1 MPLCYYFLHGLE
13 KGRNM
18 KKEQIAFKIQVV
30 VEPDEGEYHAY
41 CPALKG
47 LHTGGTTQ
55 EEAYH
60 NAIDAAIAYI
70 ETLIDDGIPIPIGVI
85 VEGNGTT
92 DIIITKEK
100 DRISAAAT
108 R

>member
-1 MPLCYYFLHGLE
+1 
-13 KGRNM
+13 M
-18 KKEQIAFKIQVV
+18 KKEQITFKIQVI

-47 LHTGGTTQ
+47 LHTGGTTR
-55 EEAYH
+55 EEAYN

-70 ETLIDDGIPIPIGVI
+70 ETLIDDGVPIPIGVI
-85 VEGNGTT
+85 AEGNGAK
-92 DIIITKEK
+92 DIIITKGK
-100 DRISAAAT
+100 DSISVAAA

>member
-1 MPLCYYFLHGLE
+1 
-13 KGRNM
+13 M
-18 KKEQIAFKIQVV
+18 KKEQITFKIQVI

-47 LHTGGTTQ
+47 LHTGGTTA
-55 EEAYH
+55 EEAYS

-70 ETLIDDGIPIPIGVI
+70 ETLIEDGIPIPIGVT
-85 VEGNGTT
+85 VEGNGTK
-92 DIIITKEK
+92 DIIITKGK
-100 DRISAAAT
+100 DRISVAAA

>member
-1 MPLCYYFLHGLE
+1 
-13 KGRNM
+13 M
-18 KKEQIAFKIQVV
+18 KKDQIAFKIQVI
-30 VEPDEGEYHAY
+30 VERDEGEYHAY

-47 LHTGGTTQ
+47 LHTSGTTQ
-55 EEAYH
+55 EEAYN

-70 ETLIDDGIPIPIGVI
+70 ETLIEDVNPIPIGVI
-85 VEGNGTT
+85 AEGNGTK

-100 DRISAAAT
+100 DRISLAAT

>member
-1 MPLCYYFLHGLE
+1 
-13 KGRNM
+13 M
-18 KKEQIAFKIQVV
+18 KKDQIAFKIQVI

-47 LHTGGTTQ
+47 LHTSGTTQ
-55 EEAYH
+55 EEAYN

-70 ETLIDDGIPIPIGVI
+70 ETLIEDGNPIPIGVI
-85 VEGNGTT
+85 AEGNGTK

-100 DRISAAAT
+100 DRISLAAT

>member
-1 MPLCYYFLHGLE
+1 ME
-13 KGRNM
+13 
-18 KKEQIAFKIQVV
+18 KEQFTFKIQVI

-47 LHTGGTTQ
+47 LHTGGTTA
-55 EEAYH
+55 EEAYS

-70 ETLIDDGIPIPIGVI
+70 ETLLEDGIPIPIGVT
-85 VEGNGTT
+85 VEGNGTK
-92 DIIITKEK
+92 DIIITKGK
-100 DRISAAAT
+100 DRISVAAA

>member
-1 MPLCYYFLHGLE
+1 
-13 KGRNM
+13 M
-18 KKEQIAFKIQVV
+18 KKEQIAFRIQVI

-55 EEAYH
+55 EEAYN

-70 ETLIDDGIPIPIGVI
+70 ETLIEDGNPIPVGVI
-85 VEGNGTT
+85 AEGNGTKN
-92 DIIITKEK
+92 IIITTEK
-100 DRISAAAT
+100 DRISLAAT